1 MLITLSKIEDIVEID
16 RKLSVFL
23 GKVGIY
29 GPKLYLNEVYTAIS
43 RVISKE
49 GTNSI
54 DSLEKSDRK
63 IGRIIVDSA
72 SSRKSK
78 KSVKFAMNYVIISA
92 QNRSIIRPKFDC
104 L

>member
-1 MLITLSKIEDIVEID
+1 MLITLSKTEAIVEID

-43 RVISKE
+43 KE

-72 SSRKSK
+72 SNRKSK
-78 KSVKFAMNYVIISA
+78 KSLIKMPLSKK
-92 QNRSIIRPKFDC
+92 P
-104 L
+104 